1 MIMLNTKLAHS
12 DITHEIIGAFYDVYN
27 ALGYGF
33 LETVYVNALSIALT
47 HRGVR
52 HEREMRF
59 CVHFR
64 KTAIGDYRADFI
76 VEKKVVV
83 EVKVAERIAA
93 AHEKQ
98 LLNYLRA
105 SKLDVGLILNF
116 GPKASTRR
124 FAMFDETAG
133 IATD

>member
-1 MIMLNTKLAHS
+1 MR
-12 DITHEIIGAFYDVYN
+12 F
-27 ALGYGF
+27 
-33 LETVYVNALSIALT
+33 TVYF
-47 HRGVR
+47 
-52 HEREMRF
+52 RE
-59 CVHFR
+59 
-64 KTAIGDYRADFI
+64 TAIGDYRADFI

-116 GPKASTRR
+116 GPKAGTRR
-124 FAMFDETAG
+124 FAMFDQAAG